1 MKSERIAALLA
12 KKAGRAATIEELEE
26 LEQLLAEDPAAARL
40 ASIIQTVGNS
50 DAAAEA
56 AFAATGWEQLSP
68 RLAPARTPLLR
79 KPAFW
84 WAAAAMIGVLTVT
97 GIGWERLHQHK
108 EVPLAASIQ
117 QLVAPMGKTVK
128 ALLPDG
134 TTVWLNAGS
143 KLSYDANFSRTNRSI
158 NVTGEIFL
166 DVVKDDTKPFIV
178 HTNNLDVHVLG
189 TSFNIKAYD
198 DDNNSEVTV
207 IGGKVQ
213 VIMRNSP
220 EKKVVLLPHE
230 KLVLAVKPKA
240 ATQPDTPGHVRFQ
253 VQGLIGT
260 KDTSLVM
267 ETAWRDQKLA
277 FMNETFEE
285 VARKMERQFNV
296 TISFE
301 KESMKTEILSGV
313 FEKEDIGKALGLL
326 QMITPFHYRIEQQ
339 HIYLSE

>member
-26 LEQLLAEDPAAARL
+26 LEQLLTEDRGAAWL
-40 ASIIQTVGNS
+40 ANVINTVGNS
-50 DAAAEA
+50 NVTAEA
-56 AFAATGWEQLSP
+56 GFAATRWEQLAP
-68 RLAPARTPLLR
+68 RLTPARTPLLR
-79 KPAFW
+79 KAGFW
-84 WAAAAMIGVLTVT
+84 WAAAGVIGVLTVT
-97 GIGWERLHQHK
+97 GIGWQRTHQHK
-108 EVPLAASIQ
+108 EIQMAASTQ
-117 QLVAPMGKTVK
+117 QLIAPLGKTVK

-143 KLSYDANFSRTNRSI
+143 KLSYNANFSRSNRSI
-158 NVTGEIFL
+158 TVTGEIFL

-198 DDNNSEVTV
+198 DDSRSEVTV

-220 EKKVVLLPHE
+220 EKKVILLPHE
-230 KLVLAVKPKA
+230 KLVLAVKPKT
-240 ATQPDTPGHVRFQ
+240 ATSTDVPGHVNFQ

-313 FEKEDIGKALGLL
+313 FEKEGIGKALQLL

>member
-12 KKAGRAATIEELEE
+12 RKAGRAATIEELEE
-26 LEQLLAEDPAAARL
+26 LEQLLLEDPGAAWQAN
-40 ASIIQTVGNS
+40 IINTIGNN
-50 DAAAEA
+50 DAADEA
-56 AFAATGWEQLSP
+56 AFAATAWEQLTT
-68 RLAPARTPLLR
+68 RLTPVRTPLLR
-79 KPAFW
+79 KTAFW
-84 WAAAAMIGVLTVT
+84 WAAAAVIGVLTVT
-97 GIGWERLHQHK
+97 GIGWQRMHPHK
-108 EVPLAASIQ
+108 EIQIASIQ
-117 QLVAPMGKTVK
+117 QLQAPMGKTVK

-158 NVTGEIFL
+158 TVTGEIFL

-198 DDNNSEVTV
+198 DDSRSEVTV

-220 EKKVVLLPHE
+220 EKKVILLPHE

-240 ATQPDTPGHVRFQ
+240 TTTLDAPGHVNFQ

-301 KESMKTEILSGV
+301 KESMKTEVLSGV
-313 FEKEDIGKALGLL
+313 FEKEGIGKALQLL